1 MPIHIPA
8 PSDDIQ
14 DKITFLQKAFLS
26 EYNNSDDRRLDG
38 IITFNPPELKKS
50 KRLSP
55 LIVQIRRQSRGY
67 IKIVL
72 YDSRLLP
79 EYKLKQ
85 LITFAENPSHHV
97 ILLSPSLSNDEA
109 MPPLFKTFKQATY
122 SYIPFDEI
130 KTVFSSKP
138 LLHEIY
144 TSGMQDELPLVNSQS
159 NLAAK
164 ESPFAVIRLIV
175 KNI

>member
-8 PSDDIQ
+8 SPDNIQ
-14 DKITFLQKAFLS
+14 EKIAFLQKAFLS
-26 EYNNSDDRRLDG
+26 EYHKSDDRRLDG
-38 IITFNPPELKKS
+38 ILTFNLPELKKS
-50 KRLSP
+50 KRVSP
-55 LIVQIRRQSRGY
+55 LIVQIRRQSREY

-72 YDSRLLP
+72 YDSRLIP
-79 EYKLKQ
+79 EYKFKQ

-97 ILLSPSLSNDEA
+97 ILLSPSLASDEA
-109 MPPLFKTFKQATY
+109 MPPLFKTFKQATF

-144 TSGMQDELPLVNSQS
+144 MSGMQDELPLVNSQS
-159 NLAAK
+159 NLATK
-164 ESPFAVIRLIV
+164 ELAFAVIRLIV

>member
-1 MPIHIPA
+1 MPIHIPT
-8 PSDDIQ
+8 PSDNIQ
-14 DKITFLQKAFLS
+14 EKIAFLQKAFLS
-26 EYNNSDDRRLDG
+26 EFNNSDDRRLDG
-38 IITFNPPELKKS
+38 ILTFNSPELKKS
-50 KRLSP
+50 KKLSP
-55 LIVQIRRQSRGY
+55 LIVQIRRHSREY

-79 EYKLKQ
+79 DYKFKQ

-97 ILLSPSLSNDEA
+97 ILLSPSLVSNEA
-109 MPPLFKTFKQATY
+109 MPPLFKTFRQATY
-122 SYIPFDEI
+122 SHIPFDEI
-130 KTVFSSKP
+130 KTIFSSKP

-159 NLAAK
+159 NVATK
-164 ESPFAVIRLIV
+164 ESAFAVIRLIV

>member
-8 PSDDIQ
+8 PPDNIQ
-14 DKITFLQKAFLS
+14 EKIAFLQKAFLS
-26 EYNNSDDRRLDG
+26 EYHKSDDRRLDG
-38 IITFNPPELKKS
+38 ILTFNLPELKKS

-55 LIVQIRRQSRGY
+55 LVIQIIRESKEY
-67 IKIVL
+67 IKIRL
-72 YDSRLLP
+72 YDSKLMP
-79 EYKLKQ
+79 EYKVKQ

-97 ILLSPSLSNDEA
+97 ILLSPSLANNEA
-109 MPPLFKTFKQATY
+109 MPPLFKTFKKSTF
-122 SYIPFDEI
+122 SHIPFDEI
-130 KTVFSSKP
+130 KTTFSSKV

-144 TSGMQDELPLVNSQS
+144 TSGMQDDLPLLNSQS

-164 ESPFAVIRLIV
+164 ESAFAFIKLIV

>member
-1 MPIHIPA
+1 MPIHMPA
-8 PSDDIQ
+8 PSHDIQ
-14 DKITFLQKAFLS
+14 EKITFLQKVFLS
-26 EYNNSDDRRLDG
+26 QYNNADDRRLDG

-50 KRLSP
+50 KRVSP
-55 LIVQIRRQSRGY
+55 LIVQIRRQSREY

-72 YDSRLLP
+72 YDSRLIP
-79 EYKLKQ
+79 EYKFKQ

-97 ILLSPSLSNDEA
+97 ILLSPSLVSNEA
-109 MPPLFKTFKQATY
+109 MPPLFKTFRQATY

-144 TSGMQDELPLVNSQS
+144 MSGMQDELPLVNSQS

-164 ESPFAVIRLIV
+164 ESAFAVIRLIV

>member
-1 MPIHIPA
+1 MPIHIPE
-8 PSDDIQ
+8 PSDNIQ
-14 DKITFLQKAFLS
+14 EKIAFLQKAFLS
-26 EYNNSDDRRLDG
+26 EYNSSDDRRLDG
-38 IITFNPPELKKS
+38 ILTFNTPELKKS
-50 KRLSP
+50 KKLSP
-55 LIVQIRRQSRGY
+55 LIVQIRRQSRYY

-79 EYKLKQ
+79 EYKFKQ

-97 ILLSPSLSNDEA
+97 ILLSSSLANDEA
-109 MPPLFKTFKQATY
+109 MPPLFKTFNQATY

-144 TSGMQDELPLVNSQS
+144 TSGMQDDLPLVNSQS

-164 ESPFAVIRLIV
+164 ESTFALIRLIV